1 MKVQS
6 AIALQA
12 LALVLVLV
20 ACGGG
25 GGSGGGTPERVPTAV
40 TAVTVNAGDQALHI
54 GWSAPAFDGG
64 AAITGYAIDI
74 SPAVPAATITV
85 SGTRALIEPLVNGVT
100 YQISVAAINRVGT
113 GVASTAVPGQP
124 QAASPASYSTLTV
137 NGNPAPGSGSGM
149 YDPAL
154 LRADNDDLWLAY
166 SAVDFYLS
174 GMNVVQDVGTRLAR
188 STDNGS
194 SFDWV
199 ATVSTPASTTVTDTD
214 PMLTACGA
222 ADCIGRWVYE
232 TPTLVEDPSD
242 PDPDRR
248 FKLFANKYFLYPQPV
263 SSKTLY
269 HLGAIVM
276 WTASSPD
283 AAWSPE
289 SVVLRWPLTPPQLAG
304 GENIAGLDAALAN
317 CLLVAEPGAAVIN
330 QVLWVVVAC
339 PYLDAV
345 SSDVVQKI
353 VLLQSQDHAASF
365 SYTRT
370 LLSPA
375 DAPAGVK
382 YFSAPALIARHDQ
395 APVLLATAVN
405 NSGAY
410 SGSRVFAFTA
420 GDTLFTAMSMAQSIL
435 SVPLQA
441 PSHIGGAS
449 TYARDTGNL
458 GILQS
463 DAIPDLM
470 QLQNT
475 QFRILATASMV
486 EQ

>member
-1 MKVQS
+1 MRLPTV
-6 AIALQA
+6 IPL
-12 LALVLVLV
+12 LALSLV

-25 GGSGGGTPERVPTAV
+25 GSGGSGPAATAPGQV
-40 TAVTVNAGDQALHI
+40 AAVTVNAGDQVLHL
-54 GWSAPAFDGG
+54 GWSAPAANGG
-64 AAITGYAIDI
+64 AAITGYTIDI
-74 SPAVPAATITV
+74 SPAVPAASITV
-85 SGTRALIEPLVNGVT
+85 SGTRALVTALTNGVT
-100 YQISVAAINRVGT
+100 YQMTVAAMNSAGT
-113 GVASTAVPGQP
+113 GAASAAVAGQP
-124 QAASPASYSTLTV
+124 RAANSAGYAQLLI
-137 NGNPAPGSGSGM
+137 NGNPPPGSGSGV

-174 GMNVVQDVGTRLAR
+174 GMDVVQDVGTRVAR
-188 STDNGS
+188 STDNGV

-199 ATVSTPASTTVTDTD
+199 ATVSTAAGASVTDTD
-214 PMLTACGA
+214 PMLSACGLA
-222 ADCIGRWVYE
+222 FCTGRWVYE

-242 PDPDRR
+242 PDPDKR
-248 FKLFANKYFLYPQPV
+248 FKLFAHKYFLYPQPGA
-263 SSKTLY
+263 SKTLY
-269 HLGAIVM
+269 HLGAIVK

-283 AAWSPE
+283 AAWSAE
-289 SVVLRWPLTPPQLAG
+289 SVVLRWPLTPPQFLG
-304 GENIAGLDAALAN
+304 GESLVALDPALAN
-317 CLLVAEPGAAVIN
+317 CLLVAEPGAAVVD
-330 QVLWVVVAC
+330 QALWMVFAC
-339 PYLDAV
+339 PYIDAV
-345 SSDVVQKI
+345 SSEVLQKI
-353 VLLQSQDHAASF
+353 VLLQSPDHGVTFNYAG
-365 SYTRT
+365 T

-382 YFSAPALIARHDQ
+382 YFSAPSLIARQDQ

-410 SGSRVFAFTA
+410 SGSRVFAFA
-420 GDTLFTAMSMAQSIL
+420 SGNSVFASMAQARSIL

-449 TYARDTGNL
+449 SYARDTGNL
-458 GILQS
+458 GIIQS

-470 QLQNT
+470 ALQNT